1 MKDVKDM
8 FRNFTTQV
16 NDKLDT
22 VINDIAELKSDLEI
36 TKKTV
41 SDLQSSQ
48 TYTSDRLLDVEE
60 KSLPQLRKYIDKKI
74 TELDEKITL
83 SEIHDRKPNLLIY
96 GIPPKANE
104 NIYETVNDILCHFL
118 TISKE
123 EAKHIPLV
131 NAHRLPPANRD
142 DSSSER
148 QPPAVI
154 IRFARM
160 IDRDRLLNA
169 YEHRP
174 RQQSQGQ
181 SQRQQPVPPGSSG
194 PSAPTAFSRVTIRT
208 DLPPK
213 MKRERGRL
221 ASIAYSIR
229 KNNNLS
235 TRIRIAGTHVLLQTR
250 KIVRNGGT
258 PERWTNWTE

>member
-1 MKDVKDM
+1 MH
-8 FRNFTTQV
+8 V
-16 NDKLDT
+16 NNNNNNNNNNNK
-22 VINDIAELKSDLEI
+22 VINDIAELKSDLEM

-41 SDLQSSQ
+41 SELQSSQ
-48 TYTSDRLLDVEE
+48 TNTSDRLLDVEE

-83 SEIHDRKPNLLIY
+83 SEIHDRKSNLLIY

-104 NIYETVNDILCHFL
+104 NIYETVHDMFGHFL
-118 TISKE
+118 TISME

-148 QPPAVI
+148 QPAQPPAVI

-174 RQQSQGQ
+174 RQQSQ
-181 SQRQQPVPPGSSG
+181 SQRQQRAPAGSSG
-194 PSAPTAFSRVTIRT
+194 PSAPTAFSPFSRVTIRT

-221 ASIAYSIR
+221 HTQ
-229 KNNNLS
+229 K
-235 TRIRIAGTHVLLQTR
+235 
-250 KIVRNGGT
+250 
-258 PERWTNWTE
+258 